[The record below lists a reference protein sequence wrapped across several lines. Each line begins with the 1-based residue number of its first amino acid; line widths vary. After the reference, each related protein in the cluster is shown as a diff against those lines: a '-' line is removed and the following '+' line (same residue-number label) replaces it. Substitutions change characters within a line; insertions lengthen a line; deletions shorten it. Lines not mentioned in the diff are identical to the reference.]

1 MAKTRKSI
9 QDLLFPGAASW
20 ERWTGPVGDSGT
32 KAADFAPGA
41 VTAYGRDAQ
50 SRLLAL
56 PLSHVWV
63 LPAWLQGEEGHLR
76 DMAVLHLERLGVHVS
91 DGVNGLQVR
100 RIAARDGAHLV
111 CLIALKDVGIPTLE
125 KGKLPDEVVLSAD
138 CLPLPNNT
146 MVIYRELGRL
156 VLAITHE
163 AQLIYASPLSSREL
177 DGHALGEV
185 NHLCLQLGFQG
196 VLAQVQNIVLWLDGE
211 GDLEEVRRITGLTAV
226 RLPCPAPIIPA
237 LGRSTLLPAELLVSR
252 HQIARASRIRL
263 FALMAGFAVAA
274 AVATLAV
281 LISLATQ
288 DRDLLRERVAELTPQ
303 ASQVLDQKRRW
314 EEAAPAVDPTHFPMQ
329 VLLDCMVPAAA
340 SEVSM
345 THFEWTPEQLLMR
358 GRMPS
363 PSLAL
368 QYAKEVT
375 EVKGLSHYKWET
387 PAPTIASD
395 NSATFEVKGGVQR

>member
-1 MAKTRKSI
+1 MAKTRKST

-20 ERWTGPVGDSGT
+20 ERWAGPVGESGV
-32 KAADFAPGA
+32 KAADF
-41 VTAYGRDAQ
+41 TAGMVVGYGRESQ
-50 SRLLAL
+50 GRLLAL
-56 PLSHVWV
+56 PMGHLWV
-63 LPAWLQGEEGHLR
+63 LPAWLQGEQAHLR
-76 DMAVLHLERLGVHVS
+76 DMAVLHLERLGVHVT
-91 DGVNGLQVR
+91 DPANGLQIR
-100 RIAARDGAHLV
+100 SIATRDGAHLV
-111 CLIALKDVGIPTLE
+111 CMVALKDSGIPTME

-156 VLAITHE
+156 VLAITHQS
-163 AQLIYASPLSSREL
+163 QLIYASPLSSRDL
-177 DGHALGEV
+177 DAHALGEV
-185 NHLCLQLGFQG
+185 NQLCLQLGFQG
-196 VLAQVQNIVLWLDGE
+196 VLAQVHNIVLWLDGE
-211 GDLEEVRRITGLTAV
+211 GDLEEVRRVTGLTAV

-237 LGRSTLLPAELLVSR
+237 LGRSPLIPAELLVSR
-252 HQIARASRIRL
+252 QQLASAARVRVW
-263 FALMAGFAVAA
+263 ALMAGFATAA

-314 EEAAPAVDPTHFPMQ
+314 DEAAPAVDPTLFPMQ
-329 VLLDCMVPAAA
+329 VLLDCMVPAAS

-345 THFEWTPEQLLMR
+345 THFEWTPEQLLLR

-375 EVKGLSHYKWET
+375 EVKGLAHYQWET

-395 NSATFEVKGGVQR
+395 NSATFEVKGGTKR